1 MISTKKLIKLARKWQ
16 IMAAIRPKMIT
27 SPRPS
32 GVDVN
37 TNNCSTSSPIVEKG
51 HFVAYSAD
59 QIRFVLPL
67 EYLRSRI
74 VTELFA
80 LAEEEFGLPSVGPLT
95 FPCDAAFIE
104 YVIVLIK
111 QHVTEDVVKA
121 LLRSLS
127 GTRCSSSSSN
137 LIQQATHQH
146 QLVRS
151 F

>member
-1 MISTKKLIKLARKWQ
+1 MISTKKLFKLARKWQ
-16 IMAAIRPKMIT
+16 IMATIRQKRIT

-51 HFVAYSAD
+51 HFVVYGAD
-59 QIRFVLPL
+59 QIQFVLPL

-80 LAEEEFGLPSVGPLT
+80 LAEEEFGLPSDGPLT
-95 FPCDAAFIE
+95 LPCDAAFME

-111 QHVTEDVVKA
+111 KHATEAVVKA
-121 LLRSLS
+121 LLMTLS
-127 GTRCSSSSSN
+127 DTRCSSSSSN
-137 LIQQATHQH
+137 LIQQATYQH
-146 QLVRS
+146 QLVCS